1 MKVSRWVATTARAFI
16 TKGVSHVSRT
26 WNYMV
31 RKGVS
36 FSLRGITP
44 TVHVTRTVEELLFK
58 GFPDTLMKLAKTFPF
73 FVDAD
78 IPPWER
84 FGWFYM
90 RNGSTDFEGVY
101 NVQTGINSGFGKLNT
116 WNYFTQTPYFSGNCG
131 KIDGFLGDALDA
143 DSIEEIVKVFS
154 PEMCRPVILQFNG
167 KKKVKGIM
175 GNKYTFDDY
184 MLDNGTK
191 YPENK
196 CFCNGD
202 CFPRGVFNVS
212 SCRYGMPGFSSLPHF
227 HKADPY
233 YINLIEGMRPTKE
246 KHEFYAVLEPNTAIP
261 LEVKVST
268 QLNMYLHSIPDI
280 SLYENIPEV
289 LFPILW
295 VDQQI
300 KIPDSEVSKLK
311 LLLNVPVVCTSIGI
325 LMIIAGLA
333 SLIYHFLK
341 FKKNK
346 YLHQENEPLNIDH
359 QNIIILKK

>member
-1 MKVSRWVATTARAFI
+1 
-16 TKGVSHVSRT
+16 VSRT

-90 RNGSTDFEGVY
+90 VSPTINIYCHVYHSPLHLQRNGSTDFEGVY
-101 NVQTGINSGFGKLNT
+101 NVQTGINSEFGKLNT
-116 WNYFTQTPYFSGNCG
+116 WNYFTQSPYFSGNCG

-175 GNKYTFDDY
+175 GNKYSFDDY
-184 MLDNGTK
+184 MLDNGTTFATYQNLNLNTIKFPGTK
-191 YPENK
+191 YPQNK

-246 KHEFYAVLEPNTAIP
+246 KHEFYAVLEP
-261 LEVKVST
+261 VST
-268 QLNMYLHSIPDI
+268 QIQFS
-280 SLYENIPEV
+280 
-289 LFPILW
+289 
-295 VDQQI
+295 
-300 KIPDSEVSKLK
+300 
-311 LLLNVPVVCTSIGI
+311 
-325 LMIIAGLA
+325 
-333 SLIYHFLK
+333 
-341 FKKNK
+341 
-346 YLHQENEPLNIDH
+346 
-359 QNIIILKK
+359 QNFYTPCNRTLPYPWR